1 MDFAALL
8 NSHAKCTYTH
18 THTYTHAH
26 MHTHTHTHAHMRT
39 CAHAHMHTH
48 THAHTRECFSRL
60 LFNTEHKALQYTSA
74 LRGVAVQKGDTVN
87 M

>member
-1 MDFAALL
+1 MPNALIHTRT
-8 NSHAKCTYTH
+8 HAH
-18 THTYTHAH
+18 THT
-26 MHTHTHTHAHMRT
+26 
-39 CAHAHMHTH
+39 HAHMHTH

-60 LFNTEHKALQYTSA
+60 LFSTEHKVLQYTSA

>member
-18 THTYTHAH
+18 THTC
-26 MHTHTHTHAHMRT
+26 THTHT
-39 CAHAHMHTH
+39 HAHMHTH

-60 LFNTEHKALQYTSA
+60 LFSTEHKVLQYTSA